1 MVSWGVD
8 WNLGVGLGARSY
20 SIIFSDFLAENMELL
35 DFFFFLFFFFTL
47 IHNKESWTG
56 LGFEFEWARP
66 AEVRLAL
73 EYVTCTRSSELSLD
87 FLGSSGFGSARGLV
101 VSI

>member
-1 MVSWGVD
+1 
-8 WNLGVGLGARSY
+8 
-20 SIIFSDFLAENMELL
+20 MELL
-35 DFFFFLFFFFTL
+35 DFFSFSFFTL
-47 IHNKESWTG
+47 IHDKESWTG

-73 EYVTCTRSSELSLD
+73 EYVPRTRSSELGLD
-87 FLGSSGFGSARGLV
+87 FLGKSGFGSARGLV